1 MIEVLLEKWVKV
13 TARKIAQLHKFT
25 RDKYGAKGEN

>member
-1 MIEVLLEKWVKV
+1 MIEVLLEKWVKI

-25 RDKYGAKGEN
+25 QGKYGATSEN